1 MPIDQ
6 MNMQTIHQTLLEQA
20 ALWGPRLGIA
30 IAVLFLF
37 WLLAWLAHRA
47 VGKLCAR
54 LAVHAQLASFLA
66 RITRLTLMLFGIVTA
81 LGTAGVDVSA
91 IVAGLGLT
99 GFALGFA
106 LKDSISNLLAGI
118 LIFLYRPFE
127 IQDRIKIAG
136 FEGVVQSIDLRYTE
150 LEHEGNRILIP
161 NSKLF
166 TDPITV
172 IR

>member
-1 MPIDQ
+1 MEPMGIEA
-6 MNMQTIHQTLLEQA
+6 MQRALLEQA

-30 IAVLFLF
+30 IAVLILF

-47 VGKLCAR
+47 VRKLCER
-54 LAVHAQLASFLA
+54 LAVHVQLAAFLA
-66 RITRLTLMLFGIVTA
+66 RITRLALMLFGAVTA

-91 IVAGLGLT
+91 LVAGLGLT

-106 LKDSISNLLAGI
+106 LKDSISNLLSGI
-118 LIFLYRPFE
+118 LIFLYRPFQ
-127 IQDRIKIAG
+127 IQDRIRIAG

-150 LEHEGNRILIP
+150 LEQEGNRILIP

-172 IR
+172 LR